1 MAILNEYIDYLRYVR
16 RYSSRT
22 AEIYEEVLKG
32 FVRYCVD
39 AGAGADADAA
49 GSGDDLPEV
58 PDEALL
64 KALTPTQI
72 RNYEV
77 HLLDACRVKP
87 RTVNQHLSALSSFCH
102 YLISRKL
109 LASNPVSVVKRPK
122 QEQRLPEFYRDD
134 ALEKYFQETAWWA
147 GRESLQLHAGQ
158 KGDLVRNKGAKEA
171 YMRRLS
177 RLIISILYSTGIRR
191 AELISL
197 TRASFDPSRKVLQV
211 RGKGDK
217 MRTIPLVFSLIEEI
231 LVYLEAV
238 EMLMERPYGSGDPL
252 LLTPAGGKL
261 YPSFVDRA
269 VKAELGAAEGIS
281 GRLSPHVL
289 RHSLATEV
297 LSEGGD
303 LYSIKELLGHA
314 SLAATQIY
322 THNSIAQLSKVYQSA
337 HPRAKKRR

>member
-39 AGAGADADAA
+39 AD
-49 GSGDDLPEV
+49 S
-58 PDEALL
+58 DESLL

-77 HLLDACRVKP
+77 HLLDACRMKP
-87 RTVNQHLSALSSFCH
+87 RTVNQHLSALSSFCR

-158 KGDLVRNKGAKEA
+158 KGDLARNKGVKEA

-238 EMLMERPYGSGDPL
+238 EMLMEGSYGSGDPL

>member
-1 MAILNEYIDYLRYVR
+1 MAILDEYLDYVRFVR

-22 AEIYEEVLKG
+22 AAIYEEILKN
-32 FVRYCVD
+32 FVHCCVD
-39 AGAGADADAA
+39 ADAG
-49 GSGDDLPEV
+49 LPALAEGLPPV

-64 KALTPTQI
+64 NALTPTQV

-77 HLLDACRVKP
+77 HLLDACRMKP
-87 RTVNQHLSALSSFCH
+87 RTVNQHLSALSSFCR

-109 LASNPVSVVKRPK
+109 LASNPVSIVKRPR

-134 ALEKYFQETAWWA
+134 ALEKYFRETAWWA
-147 GRESLQLHAGQ
+147 GRESLDLHAGQ
-158 KGDLVRNKGAKEA
+158 KGDLARSKTAREA

-177 RLIISILYSTGIRR
+177 RLIISILYATGIRR

-197 TRASFDPSRKVLQV
+197 TRASFDPGRKVLQV
-211 RGKGDK
+211 HGKGDK

-231 LVYLEAV
+231 LVYLDAV
-238 EMLMERPYGSGDPL
+238 DRLMESPYGLEDPL
-252 LLTPAGGKL
+252 LVTPAGGKL
-261 YPSFVDRA
+261 YPAFVDRA
-269 VKAELGAAEGIS
+269 VKAELGSAEGIT

-289 RHSLATEV
+289 RHSLATEL

-303 LYSIKELLGHA
+303 LYSIKELLGHS

-322 THNSIAQLSKVYQSA
+322 THNSIAQLTKVYQTA

>member
-1 MAILNEYIDYLRYVR
+1 MAILDEYLDYVRFVR

-22 AEIYEEVLKG
+22 AEIYEEVLKN
-32 FVRYCVD
+32 FIRCCVD
-39 AGAGADADAA
+39 ADAGGKAQA
-49 GSGDDLPEV
+49 SGDNSLEV
-58 PDEALL
+58 TDDALL
-64 KALTPTQI
+64 KALTPTQV

-77 HLLDACRVKP
+77 YLLDNCRMKP
-87 RTVNQHLSALSSFCH
+87 RTVNQHLSALSSFCR
-102 YLISRKL
+102 YLISRKM
-109 LASNPVSVVKRPK
+109 LASNPVSIVKRPK

-147 GRESLQLHAGQ
+147 SRESLDLHAGQ
-158 KGDLVRNKGAKEA
+158 KGDLARSESAKEA
-171 YMRRLS
+171 YMHRLS

-197 TRASFDPSRKVLQV
+197 TRSSFDPQRKVLQV
-211 RGKGDK
+211 HGKGDK

-231 LVYLEAV
+231 LVYLNAV
-238 EMLMERPYGSGDPL
+238 DMLMEGSYGPGDPL
-252 LLTPAGGKL
+252 LLTPAGGKM
-261 YPSFVDRA
+261 YPAFVDRA
-269 VKAELGAAEGIS
+269 VKAELGGAEGIS

-289 RHSLATEV
+289 RHSLATEL

-303 LYSIKELLGHA
+303 LYSIKELLGHS

-322 THNSIAQLSKVYQSA
+322 THSSIAQLSKVYQSA